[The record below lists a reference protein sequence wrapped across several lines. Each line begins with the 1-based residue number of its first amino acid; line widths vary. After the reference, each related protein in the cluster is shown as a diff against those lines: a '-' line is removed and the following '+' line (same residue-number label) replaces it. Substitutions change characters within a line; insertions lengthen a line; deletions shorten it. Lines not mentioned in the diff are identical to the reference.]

1 MNDCKDCYNY
11 KKSSC
16 PLFELNDVD
25 KIKTREYVVDCWRN
39 EYDEKL
45 CELLCDEVKMIK
57 NKRNLK

>member
-25 KIKTREYVVDCWRN
+25 KIKTREYVVDCWCN
-39 EYDEKL
+39 KDDTKL
-45 CELLCDEVKMIK
+45 CELLCEGVEDE
-57 NKRNLK
+57 